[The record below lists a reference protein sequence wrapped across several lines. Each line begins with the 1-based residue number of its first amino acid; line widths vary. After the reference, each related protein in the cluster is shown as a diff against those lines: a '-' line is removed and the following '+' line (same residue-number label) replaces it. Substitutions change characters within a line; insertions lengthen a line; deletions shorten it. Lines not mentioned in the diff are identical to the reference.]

1 MTVPTKL
8 RLDDQLCFSL
18 YAATNAIIR
27 SYRPMLAEIGLTYPQ
42 YLLMLVLWQ
51 DGDRTV
57 RELADRLKLSP
68 SAVTPLVDR
77 LEIAGLVRR
86 QRDQQDRRV
95 VHVSLTEQ
103 GAAVEGEAAAVQYR
117 VACDT
122 GLGEDGLAR
131 MRDELHALAE
141 RVEAAS
147 TPRDGGKAIERRR
160 ADILN

>member
-1 MTVPTKL
+1 MSAPAKL

-18 YAATNAIIR
+18 YAATNAIVR

-51 DGDRTV
+51 DGGRTV

-77 LEIAGLVRR
+77 LEVAALVLRR
-86 QRDQQDRRV
+86 RDERDRRV
-95 VHVSLTEQ
+95 VHVELTE
-103 GAAVEGEAAAVQYR
+103 EGRQLEAEAAAVQHR

-122 GLGEDGLAR
+122 GLGEAGLAQ
-131 MRDELHALAE
+131 MRDELLALAE
-141 RVEAAS
+141 RLSRETESAVPE
-147 TPRDGGKAIERRR
+147 PMRVG
-160 ADILN
+160 

>member
-18 YAATNAIIR
+18 YAASNAIIR
-27 SYRPMLAEIGLTYPQ
+27 SYRPLLAEIGLTYPQ

-51 DGDRTV
+51 DGERTV

-86 QRDQQDRRV
+86 QRDEQDRRV
-95 VHVSLTEQ
+95 VHVGLTDQ
-103 GAAVEGEAAAVQYR
+103 GSAVESEAAAVQYR

-122 GLGEDGLAR
+122 GLGDGGITE
-131 MRDELHALAE
+131 MRESLHALADRLE
-141 RVEAAS
+141 TTTANGARPAPVAH
-147 TPRDGGKAIERRR
+147 RRTD
-160 ADILN
+160 AVN

>member
-1 MTVPTKL
+1 MSPATKL

-27 SYRPMLAEIGLTYPQ
+27 AYRPMLAEIGLTYPQ

-86 QRDQQDRRV
+86 TRDEHDRRV
-95 VHVSLTEQ
+95 VHVSVTEQ
-103 GAAVEGEAAAVQYR
+103 GAAVESDAAAVQFR

-122 GLGEDGLAR
+122 GLGAEGLGK
-131 MRDELHALAE
+131 MREELHSLAE
-141 RVEAAS
+141 RIESACQAGTS
-147 TPRDGGKAIERRR
+147 SATERRR
-160 ADILN
+160 PEGLR